1 VAVLLGSKLIST
13 VYKELTNSPLKAL
26 TAAICASYAGFHLWL
41 SVHGVLA
48 TLQQAYLHLSF
59 ALVLIFLIKPIFPP
73 ESKHHKW
80 RWVIDL
86 PCALGAVAI
95 GAHMTIDFLDIVD
108 RGAGDPTQ
116 LTIYLGAIATLLT
129 LEGTRRMSGWA
140 LPIIAI
146 IFIAYG
152 FAGPLL
158 PGALA
163 HRGYDLER
171 IVTMLY
177 ATTSGLAGTPLQT
190 SASYVAIFVIFAAF
204 LDVSGAGKFFIDWS
218 YAAFGWMRGGPAKV
232 AIFAS
237 AMMGTVSG
245 SAVAN
250 VAATGAFTI
259 PVMKKAGLRPEYAGA
274 VEAAASSGGQIMP
287 PVMGAAAFIMV
298 EVMGSSYNSI
308 MTAAILPGLLFF
320 IAVYFMVDFEVAKQ
334 GIKGI
339 PRAELPSS
347 LSVLR
352 EGWHLIVPLVLL
364 IYLLLVV
371 QYTPIKSAF
380 WSAVAVVIVSWVRPQ
395 TRMGVRQTFSAL
407 NAGGKAMLDVAMA
420 CGSAGIV
427 VGMML
432 LTGLA
437 LRLSGIIVDL
447 SGGHLFP
454 LLLITM
460 VVSLVLGMGLPTS
473 AVYVVLATLVVPAM
487 TKLGVAPMAAH
498 MFALYFGVLANVTPP
513 VAIAS
518 YTGATIAGANAMKT
532 GLIAFRL
539 SLAGFIMPFMWV
551 YNPALLLDGTP
562 AEVGLAAITATAG
575 IIALAAAI
583 QGYFL
588 SITSAAQRIT
598 LFIGAM
604 LLITAGW
611 KTDLAGIGL
620 ILIVAF
626 SQLRAKKIKGQGKE

>member
-1 VAVLLGSKLIST
+1 MLANIWRALKQDPLHALISVIFA
-13 VYKELTNSPLKAL
+13 VYA
-26 TAAICASYAGFHLWL
+26 CFHLWL

-59 ALVLIFLIKPIFPP
+59 AMVLIFLTRPAFKADSPYRRL
-73 ESKHHKW
+73 
-80 RWVIDL
+80 RWLIDL
-86 PCALGAVAI
+86 PCIVGAVAI
-95 GAHMTIDFLDIVD
+95 GAHMTLDFMDIVD

-116 LTIYLGAIATLLT
+116 FTIWLGGIAALLT

-146 IFIAYG
+146 VFIVYS
-152 FAGPLL
+152 FVGPYL

-171 IVTMLY
+171 LVTMLY
-177 ATTSGLAGTPLQT
+177 ATTSGIAGTPLQT

-218 YAAFGWMRGGPAKV
+218 YAAFGWLRGGPAKV

-237 AMMGTVSG
+237 ALMGTVSG

-259 PVMKKAGLRPEYAGA
+259 PVMKKAGLKPAFAGA

-298 EVMGSSYNSI
+298 EIMGSSYNAI
-308 MTAAILPGLLFF
+308 MTAALLPGILYFLA
-320 IAVYFMVDFEVAKQ
+320 IYFMVDFEVAKQ

-339 PRAELPSS
+339 PRSQLPSS
-347 LSVLR
+347 WGVFKS
-352 EGWHLIVPLVLL
+352 GWHLVMPLVLL
-364 IYLLLVV
+364 IYLLLGVG
-371 QYTPIKSAF
+371 YTPLKSAF
-380 WSAVAVVIVSWVRPQ
+380 WSAVAVVCVSWARPS
-395 TRMGVRQTFSAL
+395 TAMGPEKLFLAL
-407 NAGGKAMLDVAMA
+407 REGGKAMLDVAMA

-427 VGMML
+427 VGIML

-437 LRLSGIIVDL
+437 LRLSGIIVEF

-454 LLLITM
+454 LLIITM
-460 VVSLVLGMGLPTS
+460 LVSLVLGMGLPTS

-487 TKLGVAPMAAH
+487 TQLGVEPMAAH

-518 YTGATIAGANAMKT
+518 YTGATIAGANAMTT
-532 GLIAFRL
+532 GVIAFRL

-551 YNPALLLDGTP
+551 YNPALLMQGSTL
-562 AEVGLAAITATAG
+562 EVGLAAFTATMG

-583 QGYFL
+583 QGYLFGL
-588 SITSAAQRIT
+588 ATKLQRVL
-598 LFIGAM
+598 LFAGAM

-611 KTDLAGIGL
+611 RTDLAGLALVGL
-620 ILIVAF
+620 VAF
-626 SQLRAKKIKGQGKE
+626 MQLSGRNLKHAHGGAQ